1 MQFSNSVESYTTDN
15 QTWLGSRH
23 GTDVA
28 RTVTIDGTAAAAAD
42 FDEHIPSGIPLK
54 LDDLTGK
61 YAPVDDAGDVLAGF
75 LLTAQ
80 AFDGAS
86 DVVAPLLDRG
96 RVRATRLPAAAF
108 DVTTLTT
115 PNPLFVIQED

>member
-28 RTVTIDGTAAAAAD
+28 RTVTIDGTAAAD
-42 FDEHIPSGIPLK
+42 FDEYIPSGIPLK
-54 LDDLTGK
+54 LDSVTGK
-61 YAPVDDAGDVLAGF
+61 YAPVDDVADVLAGF

-96 RVRATRLPAAAF
+96 RVRATRLPADAF

>member
-28 RTVTIDGTAAAAAD
+28 RTVTIDGTAAAD
-42 FDEHIPSGIPLK
+42 FDGHIPSGIPLK
-54 LDDLTGK
+54 LDSLTGK
-61 YAPVDDAGDVLAGF
+61 YAPVDDVADVLAGF

>member
-28 RTVTIDGTAAAAAD
+28 RTVTIDGTAAAD
-42 FDEHIPSGIPLK
+42 FGEYIPSGIPLK
-54 LDDLTGK
+54 LDSVTGK
-61 YAPVDDAGDVLAGF
+61 YAPVDDVADVLAGF

>member
-28 RTVTIDGTAAAAAD
+28 RTVTIDGTAAAD
-42 FDEHIPSGIPLK
+42 FDEYIPSGIPLK
-54 LDDLTGK
+54 LDSVTGK
-61 YAPVDDAGDVLAGF
+61 YAPVDDVADVLAGF

-96 RVRATRLPAAAF
+96 RVRATRLPAEAF

>member
-28 RTVTIDGTAAAAAD
+28 RTVTIDGTAAAD
-42 FDEHIPSGIPLK
+42 FDEYIPSGIPLK
-54 LDDLTGK
+54 LDSLTGK
-61 YAPVDDAGDVLAGF
+61 YAPVDDVADVLAGF

-96 RVRATRLPAAAF
+96 RVRATRLPADAF

>member
-28 RTVTIDGTAAAAAD
+28 RTVTIDGTAAAG
-42 FDEHIPSGIPLK
+42 FDEYIPSGIPLK
-54 LDDLTGK
+54 LDDVTGK
-61 YAPVDDAGDVLAGF
+61 YVPVDDAGDALAGF

-80 AFDGAS
+80 AFDGES

-96 RVRATRLPAAAF
+96 RVRATRLPDAAF
-108 DVTTLTT
+108 DVATLTT

>member
-28 RTVTIDGTAAAAAD
+28 RTVTIDGAAAAAAG
-42 FDEHIPSGIPLK
+42 FDEYIPSGIPLK
-54 LDDLTGK
+54 VDGVTGK
-61 YAPVDDAGDVLAGF
+61 YAPVDDVGDVLAGF

-80 AFDGAS
+80 AFDGES

-96 RVRATRLPAAAF
+96 RVRAARLPVGAF

>member
-1 MQFSNSVESYTTDN
+1 MQFSNSVETYATDN

-28 RTVTIDGTAAAAAD
+28 RTVTIDGAAAALAG
-42 FDEHIPSGIPLK
+42 FSEHIPSGIPLK
-54 LDDLTGK
+54 RDGVTGK
-61 YAPVDDAGDVLAGF
+61 YAPVTAIGDALAGF

-80 AFDGAS
+80 AFDGVS

-96 RVRATRLPAAAF
+96 RVRAVRLPDAAF

>member
-1 MQFSNSVESYTTDN
+1 MQFSSKREGWTSDN
-15 QTWLGSRH
+15 QSWLGSAH

-28 RTVTIDGTAAAAAD
+28 RTVTIDGTTLTG
-42 FDEHIPSGIPLK
+42 FDGVIPSGTPLK
-54 LDDLTGK
+54 ATTGGK
-61 YAPVDDAGDVLAGF
+61 YAPVDAAADVLAGF

-96 RVRATRLPAAAF
+96 RVRATRLPAEAF